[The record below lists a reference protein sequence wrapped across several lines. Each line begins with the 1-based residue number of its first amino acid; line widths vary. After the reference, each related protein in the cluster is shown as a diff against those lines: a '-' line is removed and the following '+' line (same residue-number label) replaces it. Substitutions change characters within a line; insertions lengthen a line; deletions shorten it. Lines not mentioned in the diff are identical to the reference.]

1 MSNLNQQISQIIA
14 TELNVGAH
22 QILAAMNLLDEG
34 NTIPFIARYRKEVTG
49 GLDDTQLRHFETRL
63 IYLRELDE
71 RRQTILKSIEEQGK
85 LTEELQTKI
94 LSVESKTELED
105 LYLPYKPKR
114 RTRGQIAIEAGLEPL
129 AELLWSDPSQQP
141 ESAAEA
147 FVNVEKGVADTKAA
161 LDGARYILME
171 RFSEDADL
179 LAKLRQYLTAYASF
193 EAKVIEGKEEEGEKF
208 RDYFAHSEP
217 FKTVP
222 SHRALA
228 MFRGRNEGVLSLSL
242 TPDPESEESKSASPC
257 EEIIR
262 QHLGVIFNQQPADKW
277 REQVIAWTWKIKIL
291 LHLETELMATLREKA
306 EEEAIDVF
314 ARNLSALLMAAPA
327 GARNTMGLDPG
338 LRTGVKVAVVDNT
351 GKLLATETIYPHTTG
366 KAAAEVSLYKLI
378 KQHNVELIAIG
389 NGTASRETERFAKDV
404 LKQIKESKSDM
415 LLPQTVVVSEAGAS
429 VYSASELAANEFP
442 DLDVSLRGAVSI
454 ARRLQDPLAELVK
467 IEPKAIG
474 VGQYQHDVNQSQLA
488 RKLDA
493 VVEDCVNAVGVDLN
507 TASAP
512 LLARVAGMTK
522 TLAQNI
528 VAFRD
533 ENGRFNSRSD
543 LKKVPRL
550 GPKAFEQCAGFMR
563 ILNGKN
569 PLDASSVHPEAYPV
583 VEKILQATT
592 ATLTDLMGNA
602 TKIHQLNAKDFVDE
616 QFGLPTVTD
625 ILKELEKPG
634 RDPRGE
640 FKTATFMDG
649 VEEIKDLKVGMILEG
664 TVTNV
669 ANFGAFVDIGVHQDG
684 LVHISMLSDR
694 FVDDPHT
701 VVKAGDVVKVKV
713 LEVDVARKRI
723 ALTMRLDESTGEKKA
738 ERSENRK
745 MTEKSD
751 RSQSQSSK
759 PQRNQFTNNA
769 FADAL
774 KGWKK

>member
-1 MSNLNQQISQIIA
+1 MSQLNSELNRQISQIIA
-14 TELNVGAH
+14 GELNVGSH
-22 QILAAMNLLDEG
+22 QILAAMTLLDEG

-63 IYLRELDE
+63 IYLREMDD

-85 LTEELQTKI
+85 LTEELREKI
-94 LSVESKTELED
+94 LNCESKTELED

-129 AELLWSDPSQQP
+129 AETLWNNPNQVPELL
-141 ESAAEA
+141 AEQFINA
-147 FVNVEKGVADTKAA
+147 EKGVADTKAA

-171 RFSEDADL
+171 RFAEDAEL
-179 LAKLRQYLTAYASF
+179 LAKLRQYLTAYATLES
-193 EAKVIEGKEEEGEKF
+193 KVIEGKEEEGEKF

-217 FKTVP
+217 LKTVP

-228 MFRGRNEGVLSLSL
+228 MFRGRNEGILSLSL
-242 TPDPESEESKSASPC
+242 NADPDAEEGAKISYC
-257 EEIIR
+257 ETIIR
-262 QHLGVIFNQQPADKW
+262 EYLGVIFNNQPADKW
-277 REQVIAWTWKIKIL
+277 REQVIAWTWKIKAA
-291 LHLETELMATLREKA
+291 LHLETELMGSLREKA

-351 GKLLATETIYPHTTG
+351 GKLLDTATIYPHTG
-366 KAAAEVSLYKLI
+366 REAEAQVAIFSLI
-378 KQHNVELIAIG
+378 KKHNVELIAIG
-389 NGTASRETERFAKDV
+389 NGTASRETERFAKEV
-404 LKQIKESKSDM
+404 IKEIKENK
-415 LLPQTVVVSEAGAS
+415 PQTVVVSEAGAS
-429 VYSASELAANEFP
+429 VYSASEFAANEFP
-442 DLDVSLRGAVSI
+442 NLDVSLRGAVSI

-522 TLAQNI
+522 TLAENI

-533 ENGRFNSRSD
+533 ENGRFASRTE

-563 ILNGKN
+563 ILGGKN
-569 PLDASSVHPEAYPV
+569 ALDASSVHPEAYPV

-592 ATLTDLMGNA
+592 STLAELMGNA
-602 TKIHQLNAKDFVDE
+602 TKIHSLNAKDFVDE
-616 QFGLPTVTD
+616 QFGLPTVND
-625 ILKELEKPG
+625 IFKELEKPG

-640 FKTATFMDG
+640 FKTANFMDG
-649 VEEIKDLKVGMILEG
+649 VEEISDLKAGMILEG

-684 LVHISMLSDR
+684 LVHISMLSNS
-694 FVDDPHT
+694 FVEDPHT

-713 LEVDVARKRI
+713 LEVDAARKRI
-723 ALTMRLDESTGEKKA
+723 ALTMRLDDSPAAK
-738 ERSENRK
+738 SEAISGRNSQEIRKNSPKNDRLRNDNR
-745 MTEKSD
+745 
-751 RSQSQSSK
+751 
-759 PQRNQFTNNA
+759 NAFGNNA